1 MCAVLLL
8 SSCSRS
14 TPELDSLNKE
24 ENINEEVTEQKTETD
39 DNSDAS
45 LYLYSC
51 YVIRNTDTDE
61 LMNVQSCGLS
71 DWMSIAVLSS
81 TNEINSEDDL
91 EDVEGSILLFDFRDV
106 PYGTEESDF
115 EKYIT
120 IYELTRDND
129 WYVWFYHNSD
139 FSKTG
144 LAGYNYQHDLQIG
157 DYECFIVNVDNIEY
171 IFRVED
177 VLIG

>member
-1 MCAVLLL
+1 
-8 SSCSRS
+8 
-14 TPELDSLNKE
+14 
-24 ENINEEVTEQKTETD
+24 
-39 DNSDAS
+39 
-45 LYLYSC
+45 
-51 YVIRNTDTDE
+51 
-61 LMNVQSCGLS
+61 
-71 DWMSIAVLSS
+71 MSIAVLSS

-144 LAGYNYQHDLQIG
+144 LAGYNYQHGLQIG